1 MSTYQ
6 IVLTVREQVDG
17 DVYRLAENVDTERIA
32 IRFGQARGDIEILE
46 VVSTQ
51 AGRGFG

>member
-1 MSTYQ
+1 MPTTYQ
-6 IVLTVREQVDG
+6 IVLTVREHVAG

-32 IRFGQARGDIEILE
+32 IRFAECRAELEIVE

-51 AGRGFG
+51 VKGY